1 MKLEVG
7 EIYYIKDVE
16 DWKYLLK
23 NEFRHVIEDV
33 VVNSYIYRFNSCDRF
48 CIRVSKNKGKL
59 RFLYD
64 EYNYYAS
71 VGLRITEYIR
81 NDFVVELL

>member
-16 DWKYLLK
+16 DWEYLLK
-23 NEFRHVIEDV
+23 NEFRYSIEGIG
-33 VVNSYIYRFNSCDRF
+33 VNSYIYRFNSCDRF
-48 CIRVSKNKGKL
+48 CIRVSENKGKL